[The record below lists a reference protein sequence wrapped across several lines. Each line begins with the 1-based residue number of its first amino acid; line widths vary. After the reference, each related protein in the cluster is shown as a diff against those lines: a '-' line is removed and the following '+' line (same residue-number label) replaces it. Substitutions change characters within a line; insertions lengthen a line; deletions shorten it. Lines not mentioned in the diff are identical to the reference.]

1 MSYETNDKVVFK
13 YKGAYEVGVVTGRG
27 SDKDNKTSYYIRSEK
42 GSGYSLVPVDKKRRK
57 NQPDYPVI
65 DSVMTAAWNKALEK
79 GDVTDTNLFAKD
91 ELVKVKT
98 VKRTAVETRG
108 RKSLS
113 KKQKV
118 LNLLSKGDNVAWS
131 TIQNRFELESPR
143 SMIDTLRAEGY
154 MIYGSKVKG
163 KHVYRM
169 GTPTRAIISAGI
181 QALYGTPFKYDNS
194 SARAPRKGTVAS
206 IDA

>member
-1 MSYETNDKVVFK
+1 MFK
-13 YKGAYEVGVVTGRG
+13 Q
-27 SDKDNKTSYYIRSEK
+27 
-42 GSGYSLVPVDKKRRK
+42 L
-57 NQPDYPVI
+57 
-65 DSVMTAAWNKALEK
+65 
-79 GDVTDTNLFAKD
+79 TNLFRD

-98 VKRTAVETRG
+98 VKRTAETRG

-154 MIYGSKVKG
+154 MIYGNRVNG
-163 KHVYRM
+163 KKYYRM
-169 GTPTRAIISAGI
+169 GTPTRAIVAAGI
-181 QALYGTPFKYDNS
+181 KALYGTPFRYNNHKVS
-194 SARAPRKGTVAS
+194 VRKSELIAL
-206 IDA
+206 DA

>member
-1 MSYETNDKVVFK
+1 MFK
-13 YKGAYEVGVVTGRG
+13 Q
-27 SDKDNKTSYYIRSEK
+27 
-42 GSGYSLVPVDKKRRK
+42 L
-57 NQPDYPVI
+57 
-65 DSVMTAAWNKALEK
+65 
-79 GDVTDTNLFAKD
+79 TNLFAKD

-98 VKRTAVETRG
+98 VKRAVETRG

-154 MIYGSKVKG
+154 MIYGNRVNG
-163 KHVYRM
+163 KKYYRM
-169 GTPTRAIISAGI
+169 GTPTRAIVAAGI
-181 QALYGTPFKYDNS
+181 KALYGTPFRYNNHKVS
-194 SARAPRKGTVAS
+194 VRKSDLIAL
-206 IDA
+206 DA

>member
-1 MSYETNDKVVFK
+1 MFK
-13 YKGAYEVGVVTGRG
+13 Q
-27 SDKDNKTSYYIRSEK
+27 
-42 GSGYSLVPVDKKRRK
+42 L
-57 NQPDYPVI
+57 
-65 DSVMTAAWNKALEK
+65 
-79 GDVTDTNLFAKD
+79 TNLFKD

-98 VKRTAVETRG
+98 VKRTAETRG

-118 LNLLSKGDNVAWS
+118 LNLLSKGDNVAWT

-154 MIYGSKVKG
+154 MIYGNKVKG
-163 KHVYRM
+163 QTVYRM
-169 GTPTRAIISAGI
+169 GQPTRAIIAAGI
-181 QALYGTPFKYDNS
+181 QALYGTPFKYDNHVVRVKKS
-194 SARAPRKGTVAS
+194 ELAS